1 MLTKTQFQNMLEK
14 GPMLLDGATGSN
26 LQAVGMPR
34 GCCSEAWILENP
46 QALIDLQARYVAA
59 GSQIIYAPTF
69 RALPMAL
76 AAHGLAAPTEKINR
90 ELIALSRQ
98 AAPNCLIAGNLTT
111 PRGCITL
118 PLPANS
124 PA

>member
-1 MLTKTQFQNMLEK
+1 MLTKEALWKKAKN
-14 GPMLLDGATGSN
+14 GPILLDGATGSN
-26 LQAVGMPR
+26 LMKAGMPR
-34 GCCSEAWILENP
+34 GCCTEEWVLAHPEAIVSLQRSYA
-46 QALIDLQARYVAA
+46 QAGA
-59 GSQIIYAPTF
+59 QIIYAPTF
-69 RALPMAL
+69 RVLPMAL

-90 ELIALSRQ
+90 ELIALSLQ

-118 PLPANS
+118 PLPANP